1 MMYFFNLFWH
11 SWPSTVVCMCCYY
24 GVLKFKVFYFFD
36 IRALQLISHSLIRP
50 YSCAADM
57 QSAVLPVPWEI
68 LACEAGPEMA
78 RANH

>member
-1 MMYFFNLFWH
+1 M
-11 SWPSTVVCMCCYY
+11 
-24 GVLKFKVFYFFD
+24 FKVFYFFD